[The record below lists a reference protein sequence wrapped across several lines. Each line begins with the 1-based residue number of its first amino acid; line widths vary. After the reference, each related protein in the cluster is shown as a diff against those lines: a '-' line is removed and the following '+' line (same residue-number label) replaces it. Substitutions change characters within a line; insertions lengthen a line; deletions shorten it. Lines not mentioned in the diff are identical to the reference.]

1 MKTNKTNS
9 LLTINFNQ
17 LNTCLMNLINFFK
30 KNYWSLLVVF
40 VYIQYKHGQKEHFWL
55 LHNFFFFLFC
65 KNYINELVY
74 PNIWLILYVVR
85 NAVEW
90 SLKDS
95 HSLTTLMPRDLAEP
109 MMLLTMFCIEMSRSL
124 KLSSCDLTC
133 AISYTALTVTIPAI
147 SCPEWRNKV
156 GGEREGWWNTVA
168 QKEKPAGGVVGRDWE
183 KWKWRWSEGER

>member
-1 MKTNKTNS
+1 M
-9 LLTINFNQ
+9 IN
-17 LNTCLMNLINFFK
+17 LMHPWLIQWCILIILYIFG
-30 KNYWSLLVVF
+30 YYIILVPL
-40 VYIQYKHGQKEHFWL
+40 YL
-55 LHNFFFFLFC
+55 LFC
-65 KNYINELVY
+65 SFEDFANVLD
-74 PNIWLILYVVR
+74 PNIVLYVVK

-147 SCPEWRNKV
+147 SCPEWRNKA
-156 GGEREGWWNTVA
+156 GGKRDGWWYTVA

-183 KWKWRWSEGER
+183 KWKWRWSEGGK